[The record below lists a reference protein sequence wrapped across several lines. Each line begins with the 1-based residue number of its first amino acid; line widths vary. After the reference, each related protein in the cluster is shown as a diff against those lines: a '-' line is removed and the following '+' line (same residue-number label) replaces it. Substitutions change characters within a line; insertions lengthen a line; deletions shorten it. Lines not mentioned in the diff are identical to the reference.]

1 MPDSPSIDV
10 VIVEDDIDQRQLY
23 AQVLTRAGF
32 SVAGADQAR
41 TAVELIESTHPRLVL
56 CDFLLPDQ
64 DGLGICAWLRQS
76 PALAGTYFVLM
87 SASSEA
93 SLLQRALEEGADEF
107 LRKPI
112 SFPELIARVRVG
124 TRIWT
129 MHEQL
134 RRAAITDGL
143 TQLYNHDHL
152 IRILETELNRAR
164 RYGHP
169 LAMFMLDID
178 FFKAVN
184 DTYGHLAGNA
194 TLERI
199 AGVLRHS
206 VREVDVVGRF
216 GGEEFAVLLPE
227 STVDDARLVAER
239 IRTTIAETVRPD
251 EMRSHV
257 VTASIGIADTEDSRV
272 RNAAD
277 LVDLA
282 DRALYLAKRRGRN
295 QIATCSELTDV
306 GELLDAAQTD
316 EVEWLKRRLAALSVR
331 AKDVYIQSVASLLQ
345 ALDEKDPYTGR
356 HAVNVAFYAEQI
368 AERMGLSP
376 ATVKTIHN
384 AALLHDIGKVG
395 VPDRILMKQSALTPI
410 EKMVVDQVPLIGTR
424 IVDHLRILESE
435 VQIIRHQREYFDGSG
450 IPAGLSGD
458 RIPIGSRV
466 LLVADAFD
474 AMSTDR
480 IYRERRPVEVV
491 VAELRKMAG
500 RQFDPDVVAA
510 VEDILR
516 ERGELWRERIR
527 ETVSALSAPVGA

>member
-1 MPDSPSIDV
+1 MPEYTSIDV
-10 VIVEDDIDQRQLY
+10 VIVEDDADQRQLY
-23 AQVLTRAGF
+23 SQVLTRAGF
-32 SVAGADQAR
+32 CVEVADSAQSGWEL
-41 TAVELIESTHPRLVL
+41 VERLRPRLVL
-56 CDFLLPDQ
+56 SDYVLPDQ
-64 DGLGICAWLRQS
+64 DGLSLCAKLRQNRE
-76 PALAGTYFVLM
+76 LCGTYFVLM
-87 SASSEA
+87 SAIAEPA
-93 SLLQRALEEGADEF
+93 LLHRALDEGADEF

-124 TRIWT
+124 MRIWT

-152 IRILETELNRAR
+152 IRILDNEMNRAR

-169 LAMFMLDID
+169 LAVFMLDID

-184 DTYGHLAGNA
+184 DTYGHLAGNS

-199 AGVLRHS
+199 AAVLRAS
-206 VREVDVVGRF
+206 VRDVDVVGRF

-227 STVDDARLVAER
+227 STVNDAKQVAER
-239 IRTTIAETVRPD
+239 VRTTIAATVRPD
-251 EMRSHV
+251 ELRSHV
-257 VTASIGIADTEDSRV
+257 VTASIGIADTEDQRV
-272 RNAAD
+272 RSAAD
-277 LVDLA
+277 LIDLA

-295 QIATCSELTDV
+295 QIACCEELN
-306 GELLDAAQTD
+306 DAGDLAAGTQTD

-356 HAVNVAFYAEQI
+356 HAINVAFYAEQI
-368 AERMGLSP
+368 AEHMELSP

-395 VPDRILMKQSALTPI
+395 VPDRILMKQSPLTSI
-410 EKMVVDQVPLIGTR
+410 EKMVLDQVPLIGTR

-435 VQIIRHQREYFDGSG
+435 IQIIRHQREYFDGSG

-458 RIPIGSRV
+458 RIPIGSRI

-480 IYRERRPVEVV
+480 IYRERRPISKVIG
-491 VAELRKMAG
+491 ELRRNAG
-500 RQFDPDVVAA
+500 RQFDPDIVSVV
-510 VEDILR
+510 EEILR
-516 ERGELWRERIR
+516 DDESAWKARID
-527 ETVSALSAPVGA
+527 ETINTLSAPVGT